1 MALKDE
7 EKPAADE
14 QRSEA
19 KTEEPATEPATAAH
33 AEEEAA
39 ASVEDAT
46 DRAAEAPAAKP
57 AAGER
62 TARPAPQQPRGAPG
76 WIVPAY
82 VTGLVLLYMGERI
95 LEASP
100 TWRMVAVSAGLA
112 AVLVA
117 TAARFVPSFRSG
129 GERRDIERLLAVLS
143 VTGLAALAMYLAT
156 TDFGSKLVGLSEAAY
171 ETRERVEGVLGV
183 GWVMLLLISVVP
195 MLFAETALRPMR
207 QAERPESRRV
217 RAAAAAGLTLV
228 LAACYGALFVF
239 VAGSTPVKADYS
251 YFKTSR
257 PSDSTRNIG
266 AGLKDPVQVLAFFPQ
281 VNEVKSEVE
290 RYLSDLTQGLPKL
303 KVQFHDRLLAPKLAR
318 DLRVNQDGVLV
329 LKKGDTVE
337 RLEIGAELEN
347 ARKNLKTLDRDFQER
362 LLKMVRSRRVA
373 YLTVGHGELNDDS
386 RSGQPGRSA
395 RLARTLLEK
404 QNYQV
409 KNLGLTQGLG
419 REIPEDASIVFVL
432 GPTDPFT
439 PEELATLERYLKGG
453 GKLLLAL
460 DPDGIPAG
468 DLDLAAAG
476 AEPGPTVP
484 ASAGKDEPSVTAA
497 KSKSNGGGA
506 EAPKATTPAG
516 DEEKAEVPLS
526 EGQQALH
533 ALARLA
539 GVEFGHH
546 ILANEQQ
553 HLRRRFN
560 DSDRTLLMTNRF
572 SSHPTVSTLSR
583 NTQRGAAVVLS
594 GAGSLDRPKGTKAKI
609 DFAVR
614 SLPVTFADE
623 NRNYQADADEKRSVY
638 NIAAAVSFPSEKGP
652 QHKDEE
658 KPDEPAAKDG
668 SKKDA
673 AKAAKP
679 DDSEARAFVLA
690 DADAVS
696 DAVLANVLGNQV
708 LFAEAVRWL
717 GGEESFSG
725 EVNSEE
731 DIKIE
736 HTKQQDLVWFYGTIF
751 GAPALV
757 LGLGLAYG
765 RWSRRPRGAKR

>member
-1 MALKDE
+1 VGRRHDRADDAAHHLHAAADLRERQGQRGAHRRRLRRPAPARRLGGRDWPLRLGAHALPGGGGHRRCRGDRRPPAALDRRARGRPAAERVLVGGGAAPQQLPAVHAGHAGARPGRLLHRGDLLLPARRDQGFGGTPMALKDE

-251 YFKTSR
+251 Y
-257 PSDSTRNIG
+257 
-266 AGLKDPVQVLAFFPQ
+266 
-281 VNEVKSEVE
+281 
-290 RYLSDLTQGLPKL
+290 
-303 KVQFHDRLLAPKLAR
+303 
-318 DLRVNQDGVLV
+318 
-329 LKKGDTVE
+329 
-337 RLEIGAELEN
+337 
-347 ARKNLKTLDRDFQER
+347 
-362 LLKMVRSRRVA
+362 
-373 YLTVGHGELNDDS
+373 
-386 RSGQPGRSA
+386 
-395 RLARTLLEK
+395 
-404 QNYQV
+404 
-409 KNLGLTQGLG
+409 
-419 REIPEDASIVFVL
+419 
-432 GPTDPFT
+432 
-439 PEELATLERYLKGG
+439 
-453 GKLLLAL
+453 
-460 DPDGIPAG
+460 
-468 DLDLAAAG
+468 
-476 AEPGPTVP
+476 
-484 ASAGKDEPSVTAA
+484 
-497 KSKSNGGGA
+497 
-506 EAPKATTPAG
+506 
-516 DEEKAEVPLS
+516 
-526 EGQQALH
+526 
-533 ALARLA
+533 
-539 GVEFGHH
+539 
-546 ILANEQQ
+546 
-553 HLRRRFN
+553 
-560 DSDRTLLMTNRF
+560 
-572 SSHPTVSTLSR
+572 
-583 NTQRGAAVVLS
+583 
-594 GAGSLDRPKGTKAKI
+594 
-609 DFAVR
+609 
-614 SLPVTFADE
+614 
-623 NRNYQADADEKRSVY
+623 
-638 NIAAAVSFPSEKGP
+638 
-652 QHKDEE
+652 
-658 KPDEPAAKDG
+658 
-668 SKKDA
+668 
-673 AKAAKP
+673 
-679 DDSEARAFVLA
+679 
-690 DADAVS
+690 
-696 DAVLANVLGNQV
+696 
-708 LFAEAVRWL
+708 
-717 GGEESFSG
+717 
-725 EVNSEE
+725 
-731 DIKIE
+731 
-736 HTKQQDLVWFYGTIF
+736 
-751 GAPALV
+751 
-757 LGLGLAYG
+757 
-765 RWSRRPRGAKR
+765 